1 MKTIKFES
9 AQHVWVEFELALPIQ
24 RAVAAMLDSLI
35 FIIYML
41 IFLFIAGASGVNEFM
56 LVELLMLK
64 IPWILYHPVLE
75 YLTQGQTLGKYI
87 MGIRVLTV
95 TGERQGL
102 REIFTRWMFKGYFLW
117 IGFSFSGLLAGIPQL
132 VFMGGLHLIIGF
144 IGFVYASLSDQRQRL
159 GDVMAGTVVIRNRSS
174 VRYSLND
181 VLTIKNV
188 ENHEPTYPKVT
199 QFTDEDMLLI
209 KRTIQRLRS
218 NPNEATKRFAIEL
231 ADEAARKLG
240 LVETPE
246 KRMAF
251 LQILLQDYVILTR

>member
-24 RAVAAMLDSLI
+24 RAIAAALDSLI

-41 IFLFIAGASGVNEFM
+41 IFLFIAGSSGMNDFM

-95 TGERQGL
+95 SGERLGL

-117 IGFSFSGLLAGIPQL
+117 IGFSFSGMLAGIPEL
-132 VFMGGLHLIIGF
+132 IFIGAVHLIIGF
-144 IGFVYASLSDQRQRL
+144 IGFIYSGLSDQRQRL
-159 GDVMAGTVVIRNRSS
+159 GDLMAGTVVIRNKSS
-174 VRYSLND
+174 IRYTLND
-181 VLTIKNV
+181 VLTLKNV
-188 ENHEPTYPKVT
+188 ENHQPTYPMVT
-199 QFTDEDMLLI
+199 KFTDDDMLLI
-209 KRTIQRLRS
+209 KRTMQRLRS
-218 NPNEATKRFAIEL
+218 NPNEASKRFAIEL

-240 LVETPE
+240 LPETPE

-251 LQILLQDYVILTR
+251 LQVLLQDYVILTR